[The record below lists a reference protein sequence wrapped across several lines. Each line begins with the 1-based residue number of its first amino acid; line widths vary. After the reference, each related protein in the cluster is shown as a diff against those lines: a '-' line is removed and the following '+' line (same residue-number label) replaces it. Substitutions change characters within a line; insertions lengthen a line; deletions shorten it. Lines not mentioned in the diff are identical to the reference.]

1 MIVPKQE
8 MLSLTGESDSFD
20 LDFTHRGVEKEVKN
34 YCAWEIESGTY
45 TNRLVDGTGT
55 SWLDLGLKNVT
66 ALSRI
71 AIDTLPAIKIKHSTA
86 SSNAYAKVN
95 YTDNAPISLGLEV
108 DDGADESSA
117 TNLFATYPTMTTL
130 IAQITGNGWSA
141 EIYDSD
147 YGAFGST
154 NLLQI
159 DNLACG
165 TWDGADPGW
174 QYLYMPGE
182 PIRDFE
188 ISRDE
193 GSLYLN
199 RGWPSGVK
207 NIPVTVTAGWTT
219 ANMPADLKRVV
230 AVLVKYF
237 YRKHQLDSTGIKMFD
252 LGDLRIEYITETRE
266 TGASSIPI
274 EILDVLDLKYKVRD
288 LL

>member
-1 MIVPKQE
+1 MIVPLQE
-8 MLSLTGESDSFD
+8 MLTLTGESDSFD
-20 LDFTHRGVEKEVKN
+20 LRFNHNGVEKEVKN
-34 YCAWEIESGTY
+34 YCGWEIESGVY

-71 AIDTLPAIKIKHSTA
+71 AIDTVEAIKIKHSTL

-108 DDGADESSA
+108 DDGDDVSSA
-117 TNLFATYPTMTTL
+117 TSLFATYTTMTTL

-147 YGAFGST
+147 YGSFGST
-154 NLLQI
+154 NLLKT

-165 TWDGADPGW
+165 TRDGTDPGW
-174 QYLYMPGE
+174 QHLYMPGE
-182 PIRDFE
+182 PIRGFE
-188 ISRDE
+188 INNAE
-193 GSLYLN
+193 GTIYLST
-199 RGWPSGVK
+199 GWPSGVR

-219 ANMPADLKRVV
+219 ATMPADLKRVV

-237 YRKHQLDSTGIKMFD
+237 YNKHQLDSTGIKMFD
-252 LGDLRIEYITETRE
+252 LGHLKIEYEKAE
-266 TGASSIPI
+266 VGASSIPI
-274 EILDVLDLKYKVRD
+274 EVLDVLDLKYKVID
-288 LL
+288 FL